1 MDEYLGNA
9 HVDTLISYSY
19 SLFKYLIYES
29 VYVATINMS
38 VANRRLVVNHDP
50 MDSFTQIHGFY
61 NGH

>member
-29 VYVATINMS
+29 VYVATKSI
-38 VANRRLVVNHDP
+38 ANRRLVVNDDP

-61 NGH
+61 NRH